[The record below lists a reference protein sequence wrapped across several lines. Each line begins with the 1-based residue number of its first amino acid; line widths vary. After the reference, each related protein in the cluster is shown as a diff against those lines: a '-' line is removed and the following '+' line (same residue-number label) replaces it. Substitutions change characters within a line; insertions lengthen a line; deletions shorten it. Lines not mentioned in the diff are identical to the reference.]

1 MKRKDDIML
10 ESYVTE
16 VLDYNET
23 PNQFEES
30 DKVRE
35 SIKKVLMKNQGKN
48 KEMLRDLIQR
58 IAAVT
63 KRDVDMELYWKG
75 GGKNPTSAYHSK
87 EDYENDLIGQ
97 VVKSLGLSKY
107 PN

>member
-16 VLDYNET
+16 VIDYNET
-23 PNQFEES
+23 PNPFEES

-35 SIKKVLMKNQGKN
+35 IIKKVLMENQEKN

-63 KRDVDMELYWKG
+63 KRDVDMEMYWKG
-75 GGKNPTSAYHSK
+75 GGKNATSAYHSK
-87 EDYENDLIGQ
+87 EDYETDLIGYIIE
-97 VVKSLGLSKY
+97 SLGLSKY